1 MATYY
6 SDIAGVND
14 PIIDHSGGLT
24 VVPFSFTAA
33 VALVT
38 NDILRLVKLPAG
50 ATLIE
55 FLIDA
60 GILGASTTVFNIGDS
75 GSSTRFSTGVVASAV
90 SRISSGDVLVAAAT
104 GSAHGALPRRYTAAD
119 DLRLTFTTVAT
130 GTTGAGAF
138 VKGHVKYQTRFD
150 G

>member
-24 VVPFSFTAA
+24 VVPFTFAPT

-38 NDILRLVKLPAG
+38 NDIARLVKIPLG
-50 ATLIE
+50 ATLIG
-55 FLIDA
+55 FWFD
-60 GILGASTTVFNIGDS
+60 GGVMGAATTVFNVGDS
-75 GSSTRFSTGVVASAV
+75 GSATRFSTGVVASAV
-90 SRISSGDVLVAAAT
+90 SRISSFDVLSAAAT
-104 GSAHGALPRRYTAAD
+104 GAAAGSLPRRYTAAD

-130 GTTGAGAF
+130 GTVSPTAF
-138 VKGHVKYQTRFD
+138 IKGFAMYQTRFD